1 MKINNF
7 TIKAAA
13 TTVVVATSITTA
25 QAALPAAAQAAV
37 DSISTF
43 GTDIIDAAWPIAT
56 MIVVASIGIKLFK
69 KFSSKAT

>member
-1 MKINNF
+1 MKINHL
-7 TIKAAA
+7 TTKVATAA
-13 TTVVVATSITTA
+13 VIVATSITTA